1 MKIVIVEDEQ
11 ASQAYLQ
18 SMLQKNFPDM
28 EIAAVTDSVP
38 ESVAQIKKHHPQL
51 VFIDVEIK
59 MGNGFDVLE
68 QVKGQSF
75 EVIFTTAFNTFAVE
89 AFRYH
94 AIDYLLK
101 PLDEVHFVEAVG
113 RCMKRLSSQNYS
125 DQIGKLLEQLQPTM
139 QKVKLSVPTLDGI
152 EFIPF
157 SDIVYCE
164 AQGNYTDFRL
174 KTGLKITASR
184 KLKDMEESL
193 PQHLFFRIHHSYVVN
208 LQYVK
213 KYQRGRGG
221 YVVLQDGTSIPVSS
235 ARKDEFLEWLG

>member
-18 SMLQKNFPDM
+18 SMLQKHFPDM
-28 EIAAVTDSVP
+28 EIAAITDSVP
-38 ESVAQIKKHHPQL
+38 ESVAQIKKHHPQV

-101 PLDEVHFVEAVG
+101 PLDEMHFVEAVG
-113 RCMKRLSSQNYS
+113 RCVQRLGNQNHG